1 MRADFSFPSFF
12 FFFCTSIKKYSY
24 LYLAYAAYVSAG
36 SFRRIYTQNTSSY
49 SWAETT
55 DNIGKLLQ
63 TSRFYKQI
71 NSFNTLSDRFIH
83 ALSVLLY
90 IDSAF

>member
-12 FFFCTSIKKYSY
+12 F
-24 LYLAYAAYVSAG
+24 YAAYVSAG